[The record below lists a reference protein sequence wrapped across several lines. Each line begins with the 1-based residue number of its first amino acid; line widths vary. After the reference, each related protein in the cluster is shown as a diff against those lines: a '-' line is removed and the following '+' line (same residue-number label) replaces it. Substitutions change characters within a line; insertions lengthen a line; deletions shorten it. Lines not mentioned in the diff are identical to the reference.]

1 MKRRRI
7 QRLLAAAA
15 GILLFLLACRV
26 TGVSFARFWARRDHL
41 GDVFLRMLSPDW
53 PYFSRVLKPL
63 WATVQMSVTGT
74 ALGAFLALLLAPLCT
89 ARTGAPRSVRAILR
103 FLIQLLRS
111 FPTLILALAATFL
124 FGLGIF
130 AGTVAI
136 LLYTFAIMTRLSYED
151 IETADL
157 SAYKALRSMGCS
169 GGRAYFRAV
178 VPGIA
183 TGYLSN
189 ALYLLE
195 TNVRHSAILGYV
207 GAGGIGLLLNEKISW
222 KEYDR
227 VAVILVALFLAVC
240 LIELMSTWLISLVLG
255 ERRIP
260 RRMLRLLLAALALL
274 FVFCTVTLN
283 PPDFSRTSLQTVA
296 NMLGGFLHPDWAL
309 ITQTDQ
315 GGLAYLLLETL
326 CIALAGT
333 VFGALL
339 SLPLSIFGSARLMP
353 KPIAILF
360 RVVVMAIRSIP
371 FLIYAIIFIRVTGP
385 GAFTGVLTMAICS
398 VGLLSKRF
406 SEAIDALDLRPFLAL
421 KAMGVSPVLRIRY
434 AVLPQLMPALF
445 SALLYRFDV
454 NTREAA
460 ILGIVGAGGIGA
472 PLVFA
477 MNHYRWSTA
486 GAISLGLILIVW
498 LIDLL
503 SGRIRRS
510 KPD

>member
-1 MKRRRI
+1 
-7 QRLLAAAA
+7 
-15 GILLFLLACRV
+15 
-26 TGVSFARFWARRDHL
+26 
-41 GDVFLRMLSPDW
+41 
-53 PYFSRVLKPL
+53 
-63 WATVQMSVTGT
+63 
-74 ALGAFLALLLAPLCT
+74 
-89 ARTGAPRSVRAILR
+89 
-103 FLIQLLRS
+103 
-111 FPTLILALAATFL
+111 
-124 FGLGIF
+124 
-130 AGTVAI
+130 
-136 LLYTFAIMTRLSYED
+136 
-151 IETADL
+151 
-157 SAYKALRSMGCS
+157 
-169 GGRAYFRAV
+169 
-178 VPGIA
+178 
-183 TGYLSN
+183 
-189 ALYLLE
+189 
-195 TNVRHSAILGYV
+195 
-207 GAGGIGLLLNEKISW
+207 
-222 KEYDR
+222 
-227 VAVILVALFLAVC
+227 
-240 LIELMSTWLISLVLG
+240 
-255 ERRIP
+255 
-260 RRMLRLLLAALALL
+260 
-274 FVFCTVTLN
+274 
-283 PPDFSRTSLQTVA
+283 
-296 NMLGGFLHPDWAL
+296 
-309 ITQTDQ
+309 
-315 GGLAYLLLETL
+315 
-326 CIALAGT
+326 
-333 VFGALL
+333 
-339 SLPLSIFGSARLMP
+339 MP